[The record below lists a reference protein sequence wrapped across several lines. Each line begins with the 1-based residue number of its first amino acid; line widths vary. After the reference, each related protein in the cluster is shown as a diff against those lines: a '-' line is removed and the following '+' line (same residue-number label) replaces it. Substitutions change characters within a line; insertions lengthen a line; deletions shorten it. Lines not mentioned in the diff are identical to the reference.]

1 MRILRDRTFKWWE
14 MGLIKICLLSLGI
27 LLGLYFFNYL
37 AGLAWLWWLLFVATT
52 IYFLVRLVR
61 EK

>member
-1 MRILRDRTFKWWE
+1 MWLLKTRTFKWWE
-14 MGLIKICLLSLGI
+14 IGLVKICLLSLGI

-37 AGLAWLWWLLFVATT
+37 AGLLQLWWVIFIATA
-52 IYFLVRLVR
+52 IYFVTRFIR